1 MSAIRWVGW
10 IILALCG
17 SLALA
22 AKNASKE
29 DDVILS
35 QDYIDD
41 IKEYS
46 SHHAQHAK
54 DKYTERLNKID
65 LLDDEYPKDEDFE
78 VDHSD
83 DDDDYDEEDDY
94 EDYEDEDYY
103 DDDDD
108 DDVGG
113 CGGGDDDDDDD
124 DDYDDEELSPVEA
137 VIEEFFTR

>member
-1 MSAIRWVGW
+1 MSAIRWVWW

-17 SLALA
+17 TLALA
-22 AKNASKE
+22 TKNASKE
-29 DDVILS
+29 DDILLS

-46 SHHAQHAK
+46 SHHAEHAK

-65 LLDDEYPKDEDFE
+65 LLDDEYPEDEDFE
-78 VDHSD
+78 VDHRD
-83 DDDDYDEEDDY
+83 DEDYDEEDDY
-94 EDYEDEDYY
+94 EDDEDEDYY

-108 DDVGG
+108 DDEGG

-137 VIEEFFTR
+137 VIEEYFTR